1 MISWHKMTKSPVVF
15 TQKQMGE
22 NVESKKKSNGC
33 LVCTTVLMS
42 KKHHKHHYDS
52 EHFPSSDG
60 YRTISPYSD
69 SQRAISLSRCG
80 HKAISLLRWHR
91 AISLS
96 RWPQNILPL
105 EITIEQDR
113 SRDCHRAIPPLWV
126 AKHARS
132 HARARTHTH
141 RMEFPIYKN
150 DLEIPLWCGIKHT
163 QHIKKT
169 LGHKWHLYNSLMA
182 LKEIWAQILTNDTYV
197 QIK

>member
-22 NVESKKKSNGC
+22 NVESKKKKKKSNGC

-52 EHFPSSDG
+52 EHSPSSDG

-80 HKAISLLRWHR
+80 HKAISLLRWHSAISLLRWHR

-141 RMEFPIYKN
+141 PHTEWNFRYIRMIWKSHFDVESSTPS
-150 DLEIPLWCGIKHT
+150 T
-163 QHIKKT
+163 SRR
-169 LGHKWHLYNSLMA
+169 HLD
-182 LKEIWAQILTNDTYV
+182 TNDTCTTHWWL
-197 QIK
+197 